1 MGNMGEE
8 EIMSPAGSQPTP
20 DSSPSSS
27 SDPRD
32 LQSVESPAY
41 RLVSPTRADFIDGTP
56 PVQIKQSP
64 YSNRQAKL
72 EGERESILEKCQSS
86 PNTVDRWLKLLRD
99 RDKLLRLSFCKEN
112 ASILE
117 GQIQRL
123 EGLCKSVERLSLCP
137 DPLVEQFCMAVG
149 DVIKLCP
156 LVLDHLKNP
165 SLHDHMER
173 GQSPLQPSAPSP
185 QHSWVEN
192 ERRMSNEF
200 TKGKMSPSTE
210 DKMFRSN
217 DGSMGSPTCTPP
229 KYSSTQNVGEAID
242 AFQVGTSIWSP
253 LTPDESNNTNHIQ
266 SRENSLIGSYFAL
279 PEPST
284 SPQESSTPGSMLSVS
299 NQLKRRVTLSTQ
311 TSPMLKSTES
321 SDNNPDSSMNKTN
334 NTSSAFTDSDDPV
347 MARKDMYTYRTKN
360 MFKPSSFNLIDKA
373 IVNSHTL
380 QTSPLLEFSNTK
392 DMNIFKNNNY
402 VVPELNI
409 TDIKKDK
416 KWRKVKSRR
425 NKKGKKG
432 IVHDDLS
439 SGDDTPK
446 RDMSS
451 PPKRARMNSEYD
463 DEKVTKAL
471 IASLQ
476 NLGQP
481 SRYVLLE
488 HLEPTLV

>member
-1 MGNMGEE
+1 MGAE
-8 EIMSPAGSQPTP
+8 EIMSPGNQPTP
-20 DSSPSSS
+20 ESSPSSS
-27 SDPRD
+27 TDPRD
-32 LQSVESPAY
+32 LQNIDSPAY

-56 PVQIKQSP
+56 PVQIKQQA
-64 YSNRQAKL
+64 YSDRQAKL
-72 EGERESILEKCQSS
+72 EGERESFLEKCQNSPSS
-86 PNTVDRWLKLLRD
+86 VDRWLKLLRD

-123 EGLCKSVERLSLCP
+123 EVLCKSVERLSLCP
-137 DPLVEQFCMAVG
+137 DPLVEQFCMTIG

-156 LVLDHLKNP
+156 LVLDHLRNP

-192 ERRMSNEF
+192 ERRMSNEY
-200 TKGKMSPSTE
+200 TKGKLSP
-210 DKMFRSN
+210 SN

-242 AFQVGTSIWSP
+242 AFKVGTSIWSP

-266 SRENSLIGSYFAL
+266 SAENSLIGSYFAL
-279 PEPST
+279 PEPNN
-284 SPQESSTPGSMLSVS
+284 SPHEFSTPGSMLSVS
-299 NQLKRRVTLSTQ
+299 NQLKRQVTLSTQ
-311 TSPMLKSTES
+311 TSPMLKATELGDLQICKSTNI
-321 SDNNPDSSMNKTN
+321 NNSTHDSSMNKTS

-347 MARKDMYTYRTKN
+347 LNKKDVYKLKSKN
-360 MFKPSSFNLIDKA
+360 LFKPSSFNLIDSA
-373 IVNSHTL
+373 TVNSHTL
-380 QTSPLLEFSNTK
+380 QTSPLLEFANTK
-392 DMNIFKNNNY
+392 DMAIFKNNNY
-402 VVPELNI
+402 VVPVLNT
-409 TDIKKDK
+409 TDTKKDK
-416 KWRKVKSRR
+416 KWRKVKNRR
-425 NKKGKKG
+425 HRKAKKGN
-432 IVHDDLS
+432 IHEELS
-439 SGDDTPK
+439 SGDDETPR
-446 RDMSS
+446 RDIAS
-451 PPKRARMNSEYD
+451 PPKRARLNSEYD

-471 IASLQ
+471 IASIQ